1 MGTLK
6 RAAPLAMLA
15 ITPIYLLVNIAYFVV
30 VPKEEILNGGRVVAC
45 VFACMTGNLLIT
57 DCTGL
62 FSFAVYLGNMLS
74 GYEDNTIFRLG
85 KSNYYSLLPPDRQR
99 CHCTVYLW
107 ELARYNICQRSR

>member
-1 MGTLK
+1 
-6 RAAPLAMLA
+6 MLA

-45 VFACMTGNLLIT
+45 VLACMTGMSLIT
-57 DCTGL
+57 ENAGL

-74 GYEDNTIFRLG
+74 GYEDNTIFRSLG
-85 KSNYYSLLPPDRQR
+85 KSNHNLSLPPDRQR

-107 ELARYNICQRSR
+107 ELARYYICQRPR